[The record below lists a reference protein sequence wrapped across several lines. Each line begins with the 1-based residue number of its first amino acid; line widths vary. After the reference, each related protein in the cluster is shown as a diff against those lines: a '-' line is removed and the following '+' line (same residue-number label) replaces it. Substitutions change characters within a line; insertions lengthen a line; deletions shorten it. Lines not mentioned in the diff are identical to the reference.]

1 MRRVTSVT
9 HEFAEFIPEQLEER
23 TIYVSIPF
31 ATAVH
36 RCLCGCGSKVITPI
50 SPTGW
55 SVTFNGES
63 ISLDPSV
70 GNWNFPC
77 QSHYWIENNRV
88 LWASQWSREEI
99 DAGRE
104 KDRRARQAHFDPKCE
119 TPTPDLSVPKL
130 RLSLWERLKR
140 LV

>member
-1 MRRVTSVT
+1 MTSVS
-9 HEFAEFIPEQLEER
+9 HEFVEFVPERLEER

-36 RCLCGCGSKVITPI
+36 RCLCGCGSKVVTPI
-50 SPTGW
+50 SPAGW

-63 ISLDPSV
+63 ISLDPSI

-104 KDRRARQAHFDPKCE
+104 KARRARLVYFDRASQDRAPSMSNPE
-119 TPTPDLSVPKL
+119 P